1 MTDRPYGENW
11 WLASD
16 GKWYP
21 PEARSGEPVPPPPS
35 TPQADPGRGPLS
47 TGLTTTLQWVF
58 LASGAL
64 SLATAVAV
72 AIENSHLDADRVRRS
87 IEVFEALGP
96 AGLLLSLLTL
106 SGLAGGVLM
115 IIWLFQAYGVAAQR
129 GPAHTSWSQGWTIG
143 AWFIPFGNLVLPKLV
158 VNELDL
164 ISHPDANPEP
174 IGDRWKD
181 SPMLQASHWW
191 WGLTLVSGILFTAG
205 YGIVLEQIDSFGL
218 VERTYRA
225 GMWILAA
232 GLLTAVGAAA
242 TGAMVVRDI
251 GKRLTR

>member
-21 PEARSGEPVPPPPS
+21 PEVRSGEPVPPPPS
-35 TPQADPGRGPLS
+35 TAQGDPGRRPLS
-47 TGLTTTLQWVF
+47 AGLTTTLQWVF
-58 LASGAL
+58 LASGVL

-72 AIENSHLDADRVRRS
+72 GVENSHLDADRVRRS
-87 IEVFEALGP
+87 IDVFEALGP
-96 AGLLLSLLTL
+96 AGVLLSLLTL
-106 SGLAGGVLM
+106 SGLAGGILM

-129 GPAHTSWSQGWTIG
+129 GPAHTSWSQGWAIG

-164 ISHPDANPEP
+164 ISHPSADPEP
-174 IGDRWKD
+174 IGDRWRD

-191 WGLTLVSGILFTAG
+191 WGLTLASGIMFTAG
-205 YGIVLEQIDSFGL
+205 YGVVLEQIDSFGL

-225 GMWILAA
+225 GMWVLTA